1 MARVGISEDRFI
13 EAIRLAHGMSSHI
26 ASRLGITR
34 NAVNKRLRE
43 NPKLREAQIEEREK
57 MIDVAETA
65 LYRKVE
71 DGNLDAIKY
80 FLSRAGKA
88 RGYTTK
94 VEVDANVQS
103 TGRVVLMLPDNGRH
117 GNTGGR

>member
-1 MARVGISEDRFI
+1 
-13 EAIRLAHGMSSHI
+13 MSSHI